1 MEAAAR
7 EAPGG
12 LQGQDSGAA
21 GAGAIEGDAA
31 VGEVLGADVE
41 AGEAG
46 MAGGAGLAGTGGEAG
61 TDGTER
67 RRMRCDAVGS
77 NTCVG
82 TGVSS
87 GGRRGRTHPKVGGR

>member
-7 EAPGG
+7 EATGG

-21 GAGAIEGDAA
+21 GAGAIEGVSA

-41 AGEAG
+41 AGG
-46 MAGGAGLAGTGGEAG
+46 VGLAVEVALAGRGGEAG

-77 NTCVG
+77 NTCVASE
-82 TGVSS
+82 GVSS
-87 GGRRGRTHPKVGGR
+87 GGQRED

>member
-7 EAPGG
+7 EATGG

-21 GAGAIEGDAA
+21 GAGAIEGVSA

-46 MAGGAGLAGTGGEAG
+46 MAVGAGLAGTGGEAG

-77 NTCVG
+77 NTCVWQ
-82 TGVSS
+82 
-87 GGRRGRTHPKVGGR
+87 GGIFWRQEREDSP

>member
-21 GAGAIEGDAA
+21 GAGAIEGVSA
-31 VGEVLGADVE
+31 VGEVMGADME

-46 MAGGAGLAGTGGEAG
+46 L
-61 TDGTER
+61 
-67 RRMRCDAVGS
+67 AVG
-77 NTCVG
+77 V
-82 TGVSS
+82 VV
-87 GGRRGRTHPKVGGR
+87 VGGVVVEWWVSISKPRLLKYPKKSFFLYLKHWCQKF

>member
-21 GAGAIEGDAA
+21 GAGAIEGVSA
-31 VGEVLGADVE
+31 VGEVMGADME

-46 MAGGAGLAGTGGEAG
+46 LAVGVVVVGTGGEAG

-77 NTCVG
+77 NTCVASE
-82 TGVSS
+82 GVSP
-87 GGRRGRTHPKVGGR
+87 GGRKED